1 MSDFSDLV
9 SRLRAFAEERD
20 WEQFHSPKNLTMAL
34 LGEAGELIEHF
45 QWLTEEVSR
54 NLPSDKKA
62 AVSQELADVLL
73 YLVRLSDTLDIDLYQ
88 AALQKIEINA
98 KNYPS
103 ASVKGSAKKYTEY

>member
-45 QWLTEEVSR
+45 QWLTEEESR
-54 NLPSDKKA
+54 NMPSDKKA

-73 YLVRLSDTLDIDLYQ
+73 YLVRLSDTLDIDLYE
-88 AALQKIEINA
+88 AALQKIELNA
-98 KNYPS
+98 EKYPS